1 MASSGRLS
9 RGQLQPLNINNCGL
23 LFFPKV
29 IGNLV
34 TRVAKPSWPGWRSAQ
49 SLQTHH
55 MYSTL
60 KRRGSDRCVWPGSLS
75 ILNESLTYWARLLN
89 LLLAILCFFFASRL
103 HLADILFVSPC
114 LKMCFCYFLSLKN
127 SFFRNSEHSTT
138 LILIYKANQIE
149 KKNSRILIFLICFV
163 FSSPNPGTS
172 PLGISL
178 EITSYNWWHK
188 PPLIGL

>member
-1 MASSGRLS
+1 MTECPIPTCIPRWNDVEATVFTSFQS
-9 RGQLQPLNINNCGL
+9 RIHVVCFCEGG
-23 LFFPKV
+23 
-29 IGNLV
+29 
-34 TRVAKPSWPGWRSAQ
+34 
-49 SLQTHH
+49 
-55 MYSTL
+55 
-60 KRRGSDRCVWPGSLS
+60 VWPGSLP

-138 LILIYKANQIE
+138 LILIYEANQIE

-163 FSSPNPGTS
+163 FSSPNPGAS
-172 PLGISL
+172 PLGISW